1 MYFIKVEIRK
11 YVRSYKKIISHYIIT
26 GKYIFIFYWVMT
38 LSITICTKKC
48 KIFRR
53 GQLLHNYQW
62 DNFKVTHFE
71 LYCLGNKFFGYFRI
85 YTIKNDLFRGG
96 LYFFSAPRRNCEQNF
111 WIFLHWHY
119 QKWLVDEIWS
129 HLESFRAVCQFFKN
143 WYPSSQNQHCLK
155 ITFFCAQSVTERV
168 QTHSKMKIYFPVIML
183 YEIIFL

>member
-62 DNFKVTHFE
+62 DNFKVTRFE
-71 LYCLGNKFFGYFRI
+71 LYCLGNKIFGYFCI
-85 YTIKNDLFRGG
+85 HK
-96 LYFFSAPRRNCEQNF
+96 
-111 WIFLHWHY
+111 HY

-143 WYPSSQNQHCLK
+143 LYPSSQNQHCLK

-168 QTHSKMKIYFPVIML
+168 QTHSKMKMYFPVIML

>member
-1 MYFIKVEIRK
+1 MG
-11 YVRSYKKIISHYIIT
+11 SHNKIISHYIIT

-71 LYCLGNKFFGYFRI
+71 L
-85 YTIKNDLFRGG
+85 
-96 LYFFSAPRRNCEQNF
+96 
-111 WIFLHWHY
+111 

-129 HLESFRAVCQFFKN
+129 HLESFRALCQFFKN

-155 ITFFCAQSVTERV
+155 ITYFCAQSVTERV